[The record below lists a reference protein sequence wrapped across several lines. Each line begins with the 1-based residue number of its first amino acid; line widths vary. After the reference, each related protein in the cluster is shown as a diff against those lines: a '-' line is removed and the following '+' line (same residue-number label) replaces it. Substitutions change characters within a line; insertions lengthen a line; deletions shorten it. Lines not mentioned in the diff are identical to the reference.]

1 MVKSIHHT
9 PPRPTSDMRNA
20 LVMLPR
26 KLTKTEKFF
35 DFLISFALV
44 ACVSLTVLVMIP
56 VLYAKF
62 AG

>member
-1 MVKSIHHT
+1 
-9 PPRPTSDMRNA
+9 MRNA